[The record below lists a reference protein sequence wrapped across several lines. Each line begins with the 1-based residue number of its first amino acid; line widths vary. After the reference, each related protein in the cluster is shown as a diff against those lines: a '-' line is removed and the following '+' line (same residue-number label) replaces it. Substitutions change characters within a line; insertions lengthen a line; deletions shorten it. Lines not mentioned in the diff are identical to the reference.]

1 MFARLTPDDLLDV
14 AEEHGLGW
22 DPETGTGIAFHMASA
37 IAVAGVVGVTSI
49 GNSPAE
55 ADALY
60 DGAKRALRHA
70 AS

>member
-1 MFARLTPDDLLDV
+1 VLILARASNL
-14 AEEHGLGW
+14 
-22 DPETGTGIAFHMASA
+22 ASA
-37 IAVAGVVGVTSI
+37 IAVAGIVGVTSI